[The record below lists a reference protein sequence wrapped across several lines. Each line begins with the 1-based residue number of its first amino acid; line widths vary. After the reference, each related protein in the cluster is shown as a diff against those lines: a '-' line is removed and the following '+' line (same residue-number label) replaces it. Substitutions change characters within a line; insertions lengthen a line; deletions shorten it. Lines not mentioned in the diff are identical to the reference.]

1 KLIFGVI
8 IMEVIKKIKGVIPPV
23 VTPFKDNGEIDFDAY
38 KDNLEKWVDEGING
52 VLAFGSNGET
62 VHLSDD
68 EKLELITKS
77 KEVLPADKLLI
88 AGSGGLTAKETIEL
102 TNKSAKRGADIA
114 LVITPYFYSSNMNE
128 NELIEYYTE
137 VAEKSKIPIMLYNVP
152 KYTGIKIPLKVIEK
166 LSKHDNIVGMKDSS
180 GDISYLAQI
189 NYISD
194 DSFIPLVGTANAFY
208 PALTLGV
215 KGGILALANIAA
227 AQCVEVLDLYKENKL
242 NEAYKLYAKLIP
254 ANKAVTAEFGIPGLK
269 FAMDKLGYNGG
280 APRKPL
286 LALDDNDKSKMTEIL
301 KNTDLL

>member
-1 KLIFGVI
+1 
-8 IMEVIKKIKGVIPPV
+8 MEVTKKIKGVIPPV
-23 VTPFKDNGEIDFDAY
+23 VTPFKDNGKIDFDAY

-77 KEVLPADKLLI
+77 EEVLPADKLVI
-88 AGSGGLTAKETIEL
+88 AGSGGLTPKETIEL

-114 LVITPYFYSSNMNE
+114 LVITPYFYSSNMTKDA
-128 NELIEYYTE
+128 LIEYYTE

-189 NYISD
+189 NYITD
-194 DSFIPLVGTANAFY
+194 DNFIPLVGTANAFY

-227 AQCVEVLDLYKENKL
+227 AQCVEVLNLYNENKL
-242 NEAYKLYAKLIP
+242 NEAYELYAKLIP

-269 FAMDKLGYNGG
+269 FAMDELGYNGG
-280 APRKPL
+280 VPRKPL
-286 LALDDNDKSKMTEIL
+286 LALDDNDKSKMTKIL
-301 KNTDLL
+301 KDTDLL